1 MDQFLF
7 WVSMGAGAVNICLI
21 FANLRQ
27 AKLYN
32 RMIGEVHKHELELRW
47 REAKFNAELREAK
60 SGLMPDTRE
69 YLEEVAH

>member
-21 FANLRQ
+21 FANFRQ
-27 AKLYN
+27 AIQYN
-32 RMIGEVHKHELELRW
+32 RLLGVVKKPVVVLGG
-47 REAKFNAELREAK
+47 REAIFTAAVRVAK